1 MYKYAD
7 KAIKQLN
14 KLFVRWFT
22 ALRLLKFDE
31 INILSAVKK
40 VYADAKRQMVKRYE
54 SIAVE
59 AYRAALKR
67 AGSDGKGKEP
77 DDDWLLDMLE
87 ETDPV
92 TLYQFFPELERKT
105 VRLAEALEV
114 PQSRQKEIDRAL
126 RYLSLQMSETAIRV
140 TDEATIKGYFDSGVK
155 RVRWV
160 AREDERTC
168 PVCGQRHNRIY
179 PINRVPPKPHY
190 GCRCEI
196 IPVLTDK

>member
-31 INILSAVKK
+31 INILPAVKK

-92 TLYQFFPELERKT
+92 TLYQFFPELERKA

-140 TDEATIKGYFDSGVK
+140 TDEATMKGYLDSGVK

-160 AREDERTC
+160 TREDERTC

-179 PINRVPPKPHY
+179 PINRVPSKPHY